1 MIAAIIEVTW
11 SDRRF
16 HIDCGF
22 PWGMECK
29 RLVTFEELIRRVNA
43 RLEAMATHT
52 LRDGSQMKGDGRQ
65 ELIAL
70 SEA

>member
-1 MIAAIIEVTW
+1 MIAGIIEVTW

-22 PWGMECK
+22 PWGIK
-29 RLVTFEELIRRVNA
+29 YQRLVTFEELIRRVNA

-52 LRDGSQMKGDGRQ
+52 
-65 ELIAL
+65 
-70 SEA
+70 